1 MDSTPPSR
9 ASARQWSA
17 LAVLLLPAL
26 LTSMDISV
34 LFVAAPAITEALEPS
49 ATQWLWMMDSYGFVM
64 AGLLITMGSLGDRV
78 GRRKVLLV
86 GSVLFG
92 AASALVAFASSAE
105 LLIAGRVLLG
115 IGAATL
121 APSTLSLVRDLFPD
135 ERQRRVAV
143 GAWTTAFTGGAVAGP
158 IVGGILLENF
168 WWGSVFL
175 INIPVMLMLLLV
187 VPFLVPESARSS
199 HAGFDLAGAATSLV
213 AILAL
218 VFAVKNLTE
227 HGLDA
232 TTVAVGVLGVLF
244 LVVFLRGQRSATA
257 PLIDVSLFRDA
268 AFTAAVGSG
277 LVVSFAAAG
286 LGLLAFTFLQTVHDL
301 GPLAA
306 ALHALPTF
314 AGTFAG
320 AVLGAGLAGK
330 VRPGVLLCTGLLIG
344 AAGFCVVGSLSP
356 TTPVVVFIA
365 GYTVLT
371 LGVGIVGTLANSLV
385 LGTAPAHRAGAAAGI
400 SETSNELGAAL
411 GIAALGTVS
420 ATVYKNGVGQELS
433 FLPPE
438 ATETVTA
445 TVQAADVLA
454 EPEAADV
461 RSLAFDAFTS
471 GVNVAAFSAAGVLAV
486 VAVLAA
492 LALRRTK
499 VPAGHSR

>member
-1 MDSTPPSR
+1 M
-9 ASARQWSA
+9 
-17 LAVLLLPAL
+17 
-26 LTSMDISV
+26 
-34 LFVAAPAITEALEPS
+34 LFVAAPAITEALEPT

-78 GRRKVLLV
+78 GRRRVLLA

-92 AASALVAFASSAE
+92 IASALIVFASSAE

-121 APSTLSLVRDLFPD
+121 APSTLSLIRDLFPD

-158 IVGGILLENF
+158 IIGGILLENF

-175 INIPVMLMLLLV
+175 INIPVMLLLLLV

-199 HAGFDLAGAATSLV
+199 HARFDLPGAGASLV

-218 VFAVKNLTE
+218 VFAAKNLTE

-232 TTVAVGVLGVLF
+232 ATVSSAAIGTVFLVLF
-244 LVVFLRGQRSATA
+244 VRRQRSAGA

-268 AFTAAVGSG
+268 AFSAAVGSG

-286 LGLLAFTFLQTVHDL
+286 LGLLTFTFLQTVHGL

-320 AVLGAGLAGK
+320 AALGASLAGRI
-330 VRPGVLLCTGLLIG
+330 RPGALLCAGLLIG
-344 AAGFCVVGSLSP
+344 AAGFGVIASVSAG
-356 TTPVVVFIA
+356 TPVAIFIA

-385 LGTAPAHRAGAAAGI
+385 LTTAPSHRAGAAAGI
-400 SETSNELGAAL
+400 SETSNEFGAAL
-411 GIAALGTVS
+411 GIATLGTVS
-420 ATVYKNGVGQELS
+420 AAVYKNGVGQELS

-438 ATETVTA
+438 AKETVTA
-445 TVQAADVLA
+445 TVHAAGRLA
-454 EPEAADV
+454 EPEADHV
-461 RSLAFDAFTS
+461 RSVAFDAFTE
-471 GVNVAAFSAAGVLAV
+471 GVGVAAFTAAGVLTAVAV
-486 VAVLAA
+486 VAAI
-492 LALRRTK
+492 ALRRTK
-499 VPAGHSR
+499 APSAHSR